1 MPRSAQWISTIGL
14 AIFAA
19 CGGGSGG
26 SGIPEPAPG
35 SDPSDPACT
44 ESFDS
49 TFAAIQTVVFE
60 RHGCTQDV
68 CHGSARSGGLDLRP
82 DAAHANL
89 LAADSLSSNL
99 PRIQPGEPNES
110 YLYLKLR
117 AATEPGSVTVAG
129 SPMPSGLPPLSA
141 DQLQAIRLWIEKGAP
156 ATGSIGDDLNGQSDS
171 VADLLGACLP
181 PATPI
186 TIEPLAPPPPDEGIR
201 LEMPSYVLPA
211 GKEREICVA
220 SYYDFSERVPERF
233 QDRERGVF
241 FVNGSRLRQDPQS
254 HHFVVDHAGIG
265 PELVNAP
272 AFGEW
277 TCSGGERAGQAC
289 DPLDQGSCGEAVCAS
304 AMRDT
309 ITCAG
314 FGPPE
319 SSPLTGIGGIVNA
332 QTAQQLVP
340 PREGVFTVYPIRGLL
355 YWNSHAFNL
364 TTEDH
369 PMHAYLNLFYTDD
382 LRLERIQLPIS
393 SNVYIQAGQ
402 PPFTIERYCGDWVV
416 PQGARLLSLSSHTHK
431 RGRDFTVN
439 LPDGTQ
445 IYESF
450 VYSDPLD
457 QDYDPPLAFDSTD
470 PAERTLHYC
479 ATYNNGVRDDGSP
492 DLGLVTRLSTMPDR
506 TTCNPV
512 ACVAGRVGEPCVGK
526 DDDASCDTAPG
537 AGDGSC
543 DACPITAGVT
553 TENEMFVLAPAYVV
567 P

>member
-1 MPRSAQWISTIGL
+1 
-14 AIFAA
+14 
-19 CGGGSGG
+19 
-26 SGIPEPAPG
+26 
-35 SDPSDPACT
+35 
-44 ESFDS
+44 
-49 TFAAIQTVVFE
+49 
-60 RHGCTQDV
+60 
-68 CHGSARSGGLDLRP
+68 
-82 DAAHANL
+82 
-89 LAADSLSSNL
+89 
-99 PRIQPGEPNES
+99 
-110 YLYLKLR
+110 
-117 AATEPGSVTVAG
+117 
-129 SPMPSGLPPLSA
+129 
-141 DQLQAIRLWIEKGAP
+141 
-156 ATGSIGDDLNGQSDS
+156 
-171 VADLLGACLP
+171 
-181 PATPI
+181 
-186 TIEPLAPPPPDEGIR
+186 
-201 LEMPSYVLPA
+201 
-211 GKEREICVA
+211 
-220 SYYDFSERVPERF
+220 
-233 QDRERGVF
+233 
-241 FVNGSRLRQDPQS
+241 
-254 HHFVVDHAGIG
+254 
-265 PELVNAP
+265 
-272 AFGEW
+272 
-277 TCSGGERAGQAC
+277 
-289 DPLDQGSCGEAVCAS
+289 
-304 AMRDT
+304 MRDT

-431 RGRDFTVN
+431 RGRDFTVS

-450 VYSDPLD
+450 LYSDPVD
-457 QDYDPPLAFDSTD
+457 RDYDPPLALDSPD
-470 PAERTLHYC
+470 PAERTLQYC

-492 DLGLVTRLSTMPDR
+492 DVGLVTRLSTMPDR
-506 TTCNPV
+506 TSCTPV
-512 ACVAGRVGEPCVGK
+512 ACAAGRVGEPCAGK
-526 DDDASCDTAPG
+526 DDDATCDSAPG

-553 TENEMFVLAPAYVV
+553 TENEMFVLTPAYVL